1 MRRPNEPDVLM
12 FRKSLFQDRRLF
24 KSEGATSVYCLLA
37 FMADDTGR
45 VNTSIAELIEDLG
58 TTKEVLEEALG
69 LLVELDLITPQ
80 PGRDA
85 AGESV
90 LRYRLRIGV
99 DYLKSSEE
107 GVL

>member
-1 MRRPNEPDVLM
+1 M
-12 FRKSLFQDRRLF
+12 FRKSLFQDRGLF

-45 VNTSIAELIEDLG
+45 VNTPIAELIEDLG

-80 PGRDA
+80 PGSDDA
-85 AGESV
+85 GDST
-90 LRYRLRIGV
+90 LHYRLRVGV
-99 DYLKSSEE
+99 DYLKSNEE